1 MDGDNNASS
10 NTRLEIQ
17 TLKSLAKKS
26 VLESLV
32 FDRVDSK
39 TDLRLPKVLSND
51 IFSTKLNHMRDVG
64 VLTNKI
70 KELYGQEHPSL
81 RILNILYPEYD
92 HIVTKLSIEDL
103 NHINEILKEIN
114 AKKISVQ
121 GIVFDKEYVSI
132 SDVMMALSEY
142 VCEKLFISG
151 VIQDRLAIENHER
164 LQSLDVN
171 NIHMHDDDIREILN
185 NKAPGSVYISTWINQ
200 VIMDMLERGTIDA
213 ILENA
218 KCLQEK
224 LWELYTK
231 GVSRDDLCE
240 PGLGYQKEL
249 QTQLYKAS
257 LYHSEMRNIAFRHNP
272 SWNKF
277 FVTWLKDEEKLL
289 QICDPKREV
298 LSIQKLE
305 EIFTAQSFLQ
315 GAFYKFESPLIHPVS
330 CFEDAPELLS
340 TKVIDKVI
348 SLAEDITSKKIKD
361 PEGCLKNQ
369 CIEIFNVAVRSSNLS
384 HQNRLS
390 IERYISQM
398 KMSVDMK
405 HDDCHTGLR
414 L

>member
-224 LWELYTK
+224 LWE
-231 GVSRDDLCE
+231 
-240 PGLGYQKEL
+240 
-249 QTQLYKAS
+249 
-257 LYHSEMRNIAFRHNP
+257 
-272 SWNKF
+272 
-277 FVTWLKDEEKLL
+277 
-289 QICDPKREV
+289 
-298 LSIQKLE
+298 
-305 EIFTAQSFLQ
+305 
-315 GAFYKFESPLIHPVS
+315 
-330 CFEDAPELLS
+330 
-340 TKVIDKVI
+340 
-348 SLAEDITSKKIKD
+348 
-361 PEGCLKNQ
+361 
-369 CIEIFNVAVRSSNLS
+369 
-384 HQNRLS
+384 
-390 IERYISQM
+390 
-398 KMSVDMK
+398 
-405 HDDCHTGLR
+405 
-414 L
+414 